1 LLNSAKVTRS
11 TQWLGLDDALNKI
24 LAVDLYADIFVPSFD
39 NSAMDGYALNL
50 KAEQINISGGTTFK
64 ITDRIPAGSTGNT
77 LASGCAARLFT
88 GAPIPKG
95 ANTVV
100 MQEECEL
107 IENASRIEIYRP
119 IALNENIRPMG
130 NDRRNAVGDFECR
143 STWYIYL
150 FCFKIN
156 GVTIHSGIVKTRDK
170 NISIQINS

>member
-1 LLNSAKVTRS
+1 
-11 TQWLGLDDALNKI
+11 
-24 LAVDLYADIFVPSFD
+24 
-39 NSAMDGYALNL
+39 
-50 KAEQINISGGTTFK
+50 
-64 ITDRIPAGSTGNT
+64 

-130 NDRRNAVGDFECR
+130 NDIQSGDVILSKGKQLQPQDIALAASVGVGKLEVFNKP
-143 STWYIYL
+143 S
-150 FCFKIN
+150 
-156 GVTIHSGIVKTRDK
+156 
-170 NISIQINS
+170 